1 MSFESRIEYIF
12 KEFDKK
18 AKEMMKKEKEQ
29 KNKKELDSL

>member
-18 AKEMMKKEKEQ
+18 IIEIMKKEKEQ
-29 KNKKELDSL
+29 KNKNEFDSL